1 MSAYRVLRN
10 AVGVVALG
18 LFAGC
23 ATNDVSQVGE
33 RPREAITFAA
43 QSSYPSNPKYV
54 DQYKAVALYDATRKE
69 IDIYNLGKD
78 PVPATAVWVN
88 GRFVSRV
95 STISPRSHISVP
107 YKELIESG
115 AGVNDFAQM
124 ATVPIQVELQ
134 TRDGLV
140 AAQGPVPR

>member
-43 QSSYPSNPKYV
+43 QSSYPSNPKYA

-69 IDIYNLGKD
+69 IDVYNLGKE
-78 PVPATAVWVN
+78 PIPATALWMN

-95 STISPRSHISVP
+95 NTISPKSHLSVP

-124 ATVPIQVELQ
+124 ATAPIQVELQ
-134 TRDGLV
+134 TKDGLV

>member
-23 ATNDVSQVGE
+23 AVNDVGQVGE

-43 QSSYPSNPKYV
+43 QSSYPSNPKYA

-78 PVPATAVWVN
+78 PIPATAAWVN

-95 STISPRSHISVP
+95 STVSAKSHITVP

-134 TRDGLV
+134 TRDGLA